1 MMKVTIEVSESHML
15 NMLCNATYGNDYLEI
30 VDGEGDKVSEW
41 VKKTPNAM
49 EGYDLAECWEPRVFA
64 YLKANKDHEF
74 KFLDTYSE
82 DVVGLTWE
90 NMCGGM
96 LKMSADQV
104 SHMSD
109 LLEGR
114 DDYITADVWLQCSLF
129 GDVIYG

>member
-1 MMKVTIEVSESHML
+1 ML
-15 NMLCNATYGNDYLEI
+15 NMLCNATYGNDYLDI
-30 VDGEGDKVSEW
+30 VDGEGTKVSEW

-49 EGYDLAECWEPRVFA
+49 DGYDLAECWEPRVFA

-96 LKMSADQV
+96 LKMSIDQV